1 MKLIISVLGLFF
13 LFPLFLAG
21 CAEEEKIVEEIRSIK
36 TVTASILGTGRVL
49 KFSGIV
55 QAVDSSALS
64 FEVGGQVK
72 TVNVDIGDR
81 VEKGQ
86 ILAELDQEPYQLEL
100 KSAQAELGKARAN
113 LTNMKADFEREEAIF
128 QEGAGSKKRLD
139 QARFGYEEARAG
151 VQYAISKLKLA
162 ERDLRKTVLYAP
174 YNGSIGKRE
183 VDPHVEV
190 RTGQKLFEIDAKGAK
205 EVLVDIPETRISR
218 LAVGA
223 STAVAFTTLP
233 DETIAGRISYVG
245 TVAGRA
251 NAFPVKVALDT
262 VPPQIQS
269 GMTAEVT
276 FFLEDESGQSGF
288 LIPLQAFVPS
298 QEPNRGHLFI
308 FDSTNSVV
316 KKTPVKISGV
326 KDNKAIVSEGLG
338 SGDIVAVAG
347 VAFLSDG
354 QKVRLMQQAEEARAE
369 TFQLK

>member
-1 MKLIISVLGLFF
+1 MKQIIRVPALLLLVL
-13 LFPLFLAG
+13 LFLAG
-21 CAEEEKIVEEIRSIK
+21 CAKEEKIVEEIRSIK

-55 QAVDSSALS
+55 QAADSSALS
-64 FEVGGQVK
+64 FEVGGQVEK
-72 TVNVDIGDR
+72 VNVDIGDQI
-81 VEKGQ
+81 EKGQ
-86 ILAELDQEPYQLEL
+86 VLAELDQEPYQLEL
-100 KSAQAELGKARAN
+100 KSAQAELRKAKAN
-113 LTNMKADFEREEAIF
+113 RTNKKADFEREEAIF
-128 QEGAGSKKRLD
+128 KEGAGSKKRLD
-139 QARFGYEEARAG
+139 QARFGYDDARAG
-151 VQYAISKLKLA
+151 VQYAISKLNLA
-162 ERDLRKTVLYAP
+162 ERDLRKTILYAP
-174 YNGSIGKRE
+174 YSGSIGKRE

-190 RTGQKLFEIDAKGAK
+190 RAGQQLFEIDAKGAK
-205 EVLVDIPETRISR
+205 EVLVDIPETRISL

-223 STAVAFTTLP
+223 RTAVALTTLP

-245 TVAGRA
+245 TVAGTA

-288 LIPLQAFVPS
+288 LIPVHAVVPG

-308 FDSTNSVV
+308 FDVANSVV
-316 KKTPVKISGV
+316 KKTPAKISGV
-326 KDNKAIVSEGLG
+326 KDNMAIVSEGLS

-369 TFQLK
+369 PFQLK